1 MAVGECH
8 TVPGVGIG
16 PRRSG
21 LQTQGLQEELWCW
34 GPPGQALPLQSPG
47 ADAALQFA
55 PHKTAGASGSG
66 FEARCSLAWKWL
78 HAVHVIVTDNKLDKI
93 TLVRFGV
100 SGGTGGSCLGL
111 FWFCCFGLGRFGVFC
126 WVCFGLFLIRLL
138 FQNQAVMVAR
148 AVPCWKSFWIVV
160 ACSLCISLRF
170 TRKELQDSS
179 KQGSDL
185 SFFLSF

>member
-78 HAVHVIVTDNKLDKI
+78 HAVHVIVTDNELDKNNI
-93 TLVRFGV
+93 GQVWGFWWYWWLLFGFVLVLLFWFG
-100 SGGTGGSCLGL
+100 SIWGFLLGL
-111 FWFCCFGLGRFGVFC
+111 FWFVFNPSAVSEPGCDGCTGSPLLEEFLDCCC
-126 WVCFGLFLIRLL
+126 
-138 FQNQAVMVAR
+138 M
-148 AVPCWKSFWIVV
+148 
-160 ACSLCISLRF
+160 
-170 TRKELQDSS
+170 
-179 KQGSDL
+179 
-185 SFFLSF
+185 